1 MPGHC
6 SSFTRIL
13 RIHSSTSALENLMH
27 APTFLPCCVLHRPA
41 DALKFVTVF
50 RSQLPQQT
58 LLGLLQ
64 PCTALLCSESVV
76 VHSYA
81 ATAIERFLAL
91 KEGGQTK

>member
-1 MPGHC
+1 MLC
-6 SSFTRIL
+6 
-13 RIHSSTSALENLMH
+13 
-27 APTFLPCCVLHRPA
+27 A

-50 RSQLPQQT
+50 RSHLPKET

-64 PCTALLCSESVV
+64 PCTALLGSESVV

>member
-1 MPGHC
+1 M
-6 SSFTRIL
+6 
-13 RIHSSTSALENLMH
+13 
-27 APTFLPCCVLHRPA
+27 A

-64 PCTALLCSESVV
+64 PCTALLGSESVV

>member
-1 MPGHC
+1 VKLIVL
-6 SSFTRIL
+6 SSAVFGA
-13 RIHSSTSALENLMH
+13 SCA
-27 APTFLPCCVLHRPA
+27 A

-50 RSQLPQQT
+50 RSQLPPQT
-58 LLGLLQ
+58 LLALLQ
-64 PCTALLCSESVV
+64 PCTALLGSESVV